1 MAHRALDLYLNDHL
15 AGATFGVDLARHLES
30 HARDPEQ
37 ATRFRD
43 LADQIETDRQTLCRV
58 MDRLG
63 TTRNPV
69 KQATTWTAEKLS
81 RARLIGLRILAGE
94 LGLFTA
100 LEMLSL
106 GVEGKASLWRELRD
120 LSDRYPELDAVE
132 LDGLIARAE
141 DQRRALEA
149 ERVAAG
155 RRAFSV

>member
-1 MAHRALDLYLNDHL
+1 MGHRALDLYLNDHL
-15 AGATFGVDLARHLES
+15 AGSTFGIDLARHLES
-30 HARDPEQ
+30 HARDSEQ
-37 ATRFRD
+37 AARLRD

-63 TTRNPV
+63 TRKNPL
-69 KQATTWTAEKLS
+69 KQAATWSAEKLS
-81 RARLIGLRILAGE
+81 RARLIGLGLVAGE

-120 LSDRYPELDAVE
+120 LSDRYPELDASE

-141 DQRRALEA
+141 DQRRVLEA
-149 ERVAAG
+149 ERVTAG
-155 RRAFSV
+155 RRAFSP